1 MTLDSRF
8 VFGLQ
13 QVCHG
18 FSLFFGTQCGCLCG
32 PAGYGLEFQCAEDGF
47 QIVHSML
54 HLLGYDHEAGGLE
67 AVRMRE
73 KEEAVLIQLGLPR
86 TVSYTSDEI

>member
-47 QIVHSML
+47 QILTGNILDIHPGDVGS
-54 HLLGYDHEAGGLE
+54 G
-67 AVRMRE
+67 
-73 KEEAVLIQLGLPR
+73 
-86 TVSYTSDEI
+86 EIRQFFRQ

>member
-47 QIVHSML
+47 QILTGNILDIH
-54 HLLGYDHEAGGLE
+54 
-67 AVRMRE
+67 
-73 KEEAVLIQLGLPR
+73 PR
-86 TVSYTSDEI
+86 